1 MSEQKFRLL
10 FVGTPRLSQSDSEWL
25 ANIEIE
31 THPAPHRRLW
41 MGPQFKFKTYQTPK
55 TTGDEFVAQIQH
67 NEPVSLHHNEDLFGQ
82 SAELS
87 VTPMTLQQHN
97 LLLDIPDTSQLQL
110 HSLKI
115 PQSSVEDGESICI
128 RLKMLMWL
136 NFRKDRLFQ

>member
-1 MSEQKFRLL
+1 
-10 FVGTPRLSQSDSEWL
+10 
-25 ANIEIE
+25 
-31 THPAPHRRLW
+31 

-55 TTGDEFVAQIQH
+55 TTGDEFVAQTQH
-67 NEPVSLHHNEDLFGQ
+67 NEPISLHHNEDLFGQ

-115 PQSSVEDGESICI
+115 PQSSLEDGENLPTIDLNLI
-128 RLKMLMWL
+128 IWFNFQKRLTIPRMLM
-136 NFRKDRLFQ
+136 